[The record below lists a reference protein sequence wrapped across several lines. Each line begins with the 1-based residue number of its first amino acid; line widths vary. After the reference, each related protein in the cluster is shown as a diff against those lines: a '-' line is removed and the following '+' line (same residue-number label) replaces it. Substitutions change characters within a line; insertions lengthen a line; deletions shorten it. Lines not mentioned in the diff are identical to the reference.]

1 LLDFRRLRASD
12 LKAATGTNEKN
23 DDNAS
28 GKKRKAQASEVNN
41 QRWEMVFEIRIVI
54 IFRLKNRKN
63 LQHQVRNECEHL
75 MRK

>member
-12 LKAATGTNEKN
+12 LKAALGTDEKN

-41 QRWEMVFEIRIVI
+41 QR
-54 IFRLKNRKN
+54 
-63 LQHQVRNECEHL
+63 
-75 MRK
+75 

>member
-41 QRWEMVFEIRIVI
+41 QRWEIVFEIRIVI

-63 LQHQVRNECEHL
+63 LQHQVRNECDHL